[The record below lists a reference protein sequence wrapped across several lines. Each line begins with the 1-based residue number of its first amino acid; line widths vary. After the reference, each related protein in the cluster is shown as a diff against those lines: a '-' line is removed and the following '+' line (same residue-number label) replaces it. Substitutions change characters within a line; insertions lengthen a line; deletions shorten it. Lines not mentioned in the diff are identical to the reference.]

1 MKEKNEILPNS
12 LNQLIHNLNL
22 LPGIGSKTAQ
32 RLGLS
37 MIKRKKNYLESLI
50 SSLNEVTEKLKNC
63 QSCQNICEND
73 LCSICLDEKRSNSQI
88 CIIEDTL
95 DLIAIENS
103 GYFKGKYFVIQRLI
117 SPLNGIMP
125 SDTMVD
131 MLIKKLNQIEDETE
145 VILGLNSTAD
155 GEATSMYIVESISNP
170 LISITKLASGL
181 PFGSDLDYADS
192 KTLSQALEN
201 RKSF

>member
-37 MIKRKKNYLESLI
+37 MIKRKKNYLDNLI
-50 SSLNEVTEKLKNC
+50 SSLSEVSEKLKNC
-63 QSCQNICEND
+63 QSCQNICENEF
-73 LCSICLDEKRSNSQI
+73 CSICLDEKRSNSQI
-88 CIIEDTL
+88 CVIEDTL

-145 VILGLNSTAD
+145 LILGLNSTAD

>member
-1 MKEKNEILPNS
+1 MKEKNEILPTS

-37 MIKRKKNYLESLI
+37 MIKRKKNYLDNLI
-50 SSLNEVTEKLKNC
+50 SSLSEVSEKLKNC
-63 QSCQNICEND
+63 QSCQNICENEF
-73 LCSICLDEKRSNSQI
+73 CSICLDEKRSNSQI
-88 CIIEDTL
+88 CVIEDTL

-145 VILGLNSTAD
+145 LILGLNSTAD